1 MQTTRL
7 AQINAENTDKKL
19 SSIRHQELV
28 AGDANIADAVLSAT
42 SSLIE
47 YLEQKTDKTEVIN
60 PVTSVSTPDVDG
72 VVKALQVV
80 NQTIQEQ
87 EGVDL
92 TQVVQLLQGVI
103 AAVSALPT
111 SYPEVNIPETVTI
124 ANQVDNTPEF
134 AKLEKAVKAIKLTA
148 EAPVV
153 NVPETTVNV
162 DAPDLKPIEK
172 GLEGVT
178 KAVKVSADDMATA
191 FEKTASGII
200 TEKFDEYR
208 INYTKD
214 DFSEEKVVSGITYLL
229 KGKKIAKL
237 EYKYD
242 SNGDLKGAKRA

>member
-7 AQINAENTDKKL
+7 AQINAENTDKQL

-28 AGDANIADAVLSAT
+28 AADANIADTVLSAT

-47 YLEQKTDKTEVIN
+47 YLEQQTGRVEVLN
-60 PVTSVSTPDVDG
+60 PVTSVSTPDIDG

-80 NQTIQEQ
+80 NETIESQEV
-87 EGVDL
+87 VDL
-92 TQVVQLLQGVI
+92 SEMVNILKQVVTTLSG
-103 AAVSALPT
+103 LPT
-111 SYPEVNIPETVTI
+111 AYPEVKIPETVTI
-124 ANQVDNTPEF
+124 SNQVDNKAEF
-134 AKLEKAVKAIKLTA
+134 AKLEKAIKALKLNV

-153 NVPETTVNV
+153 NVPEQVVNV
-162 DAPDLKPIEK
+162 DAPDLKPLET
-172 GLEGVT
+172 GLNGVE
-178 KAVKVSADDMATA
+178 KAVKVSSEEMTTA

-214 DFSEEKVVSGITYLL
+214 DFSDEKVVAGITYLL
-229 KGKKIAKL
+229 KGKKVAKL

-242 SNGDLKGAKRA
+242 SSGDLKGAKRV